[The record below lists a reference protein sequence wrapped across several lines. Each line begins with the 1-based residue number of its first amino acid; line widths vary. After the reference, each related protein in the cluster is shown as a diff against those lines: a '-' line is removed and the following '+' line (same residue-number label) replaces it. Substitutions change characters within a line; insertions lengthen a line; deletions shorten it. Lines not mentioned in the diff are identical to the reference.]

1 MMVTEVFLEEKQQS
15 KRFEVAMGLNYS
27 RNRKVSGVTRRPEKK
42 GVLVVAGGGGQG
54 PGREEVVR
62 ETGKGHSKVV
72 EFYSKHSG
80 NQ

>member
-1 MMVTEVFLEEKQQS
+1 M
-15 KRFEVAMGLNYS
+15 
-27 RNRKVSGVTRRPEKK
+27 SGVTRRPKKK
-42 GVLVVAGGGGQG
+42 GVLVVAGGGGPG
-54 PGREEVVR
+54 PGWEEVVR